1 MKLFEYQAKGIFKR
15 YGIPIPFS
23 QVLAKASLA
32 EHIREEI
39 GKEVVL
45 KAQVL
50 TPGRANDG
58 GVRLVDPTEDIT
70 IAASAIFGKTIDGN
84 KVGIILVEEAVHIL
98 EEFFVK
104 VEVGDRP

>member
-23 QVLAKASLA
+23 QVLSKASLA

-45 KAQVL
+45 
-50 TPGRANDG
+50 
-58 GVRLVDPTEDIT
+58 
-70 IAASAIFGKTIDGN
+70 
-84 KVGIILVEEAVHIL
+84 EA
-98 EEFFVK
+98 EY
-104 VEVGDRP
+104 